1 MRPSEPQALA
11 GPSTALAHACEV
23 AQWVVLLLGWIW
35 LGEQGMRL
43 GWSLASGVLAVAVWW
58 AVRLLCRGSAWALRA
73 APALVGGCGVLTACA
88 VLVPTAVNGLAAPAS
103 LLALGFLA
111 VLWGLWSALV
121 ETRNP
126 FSTFEL
132 GPLAWHPVLAA
143 GAVALAW
150 SAPTAEWADSSV
162 SFLLAVCAAFLFARE
177 RATTARV
184 LVCFGRP
191 ADVLELLA
199 PSAMGLMM
207 GSLWLGNAWCAGLG
221 WSNTDMVMAHLALM
235 AGLPSLVAYGLRA
248 LGPARVSSES
258 QTFVSLG
265 LLALGAL
272 MLLGSSVA
280 HGVLAMLLPS
290 LAWAVHCSRQR
301 TPARGARPASV
312 WLGRAIALV
321 LGPALLVWVGVSLP
335 QQGPWAVKSA
345 LALLGVLAMAA
356 YMAVRHPKWGER
368 PIVAVVRKPG
378 AELTGDQLLADYKLP
393 TL

>member
-1 MRPSEPQALA
+1 MQQAALTSCTAMRQSELKALEGQQGAWVHA
-11 GPSTALAHACEV
+11 GEV

-43 GWSLASGVLAVAVWW
+43 GWSLASGVLPVALWW

-73 APALVGGCGVLTACA
+73 APAVVGGCGLLTAGA
-88 VLVPTAVNGLAAPAS
+88 VFLPTSALGLHTSAS

-111 VLWGLWSALV
+111 AVWGLWSALI

-126 FSTFEL
+126 VSTFQL

-143 GAVALAW
+143 VAVALAW
-150 SAPTAEWADSSV
+150 GVPTVVGANGVYGVDGAAWSV
-162 SFLLAVCAAFLFARE
+162 SILLAVCAVFLFARE

-184 LVCFGRP
+184 LVCPGRLAGVP
-191 ADVLELLA
+191 DLLA

-221 WSNTDMVMAHLALM
+221 WSTTDMVMAHLALM
-235 AGLPSLVAYGLRA
+235 AGLPSLVAYGLRV
-248 LGPARVSSES
+248 LGPARLASEV
-258 QTFVSLG
+258 QTFISLG

-272 MLLGSSVA
+272 MLFGSSPA

-290 LAWAVHCSRQR
+290 LAWAVHCSRLR
-301 TPARGARPASV
+301 TPAVRAKPASA
-312 WLGRAIALV
+312 WAGRVMALA
-321 LGPALLVWVGVSLP
+321 LGPVLLVWVGVCVP

-345 LALLGVLAMAA
+345 LALLGVLAVARAAQMAL
-356 YMAVRHPKWGER
+356 VFQSR
-368 PIVAVVRKPG
+368 PALSK
-378 AELTGDQLLADYKLP
+378 TN
-393 TL
+393 

>member
-1 MRPSEPQALA
+1 MQQAALTSCTAMRPFESQALDGQRGALVHA
-11 GPSTALAHACEV
+11 GEV

-43 GWSLASGVLAVAVWW
+43 GWSLASGVLAVALWW

-73 APALVGGCGVLTACA
+73 APALVGGCGLLTAFA
-88 VLVPTAVNGLAAPAS
+88 AFMATGATGLGAPAS

-111 VLWGLWSALV
+111 AVWGLWSALI

-126 FSTFEL
+126 VSTFQL

-143 GAVALAW
+143 AAVALAW
-150 SAPTAEWADSSV
+150 RAPTAEWTAWCV
-162 SFLLAVCAAFLFARE
+162 SFLLAACAAVVFARE

-184 LVCFGRP
+184 LMCSGRQAGVP
-191 ADVLELLA
+191 QLLA

-221 WSNTDMVMAHLALM
+221 WSNADMVMVHLALM
-235 AGLPSLVAYGLRA
+235 ACLPTLVAYGLRA
-248 LGPARVSSES
+248 LGPARLPSEV
-258 QTFVSLG
+258 QTFISLG

-272 MLLGSSVA
+272 MLFGSSPA

-290 LAWAVHCSRQR
+290 LAWAVHCSRWR
-301 TPARGARPASV
+301 APVGGTKPASA
-312 WLGRAIALV
+312 WAGRVMALA
-321 LGPALLVWVGVSLP
+321 LGPALLVWVGVCVP

-345 LALLGVLAMAA
+345 LALLGVLAVARAAQMALVFQSR
-356 YMAVRHPKWGER
+356 AVLSK
-368 PIVAVVRKPG
+368 
-378 AELTGDQLLADYKLP
+378 TN
-393 TL
+393 